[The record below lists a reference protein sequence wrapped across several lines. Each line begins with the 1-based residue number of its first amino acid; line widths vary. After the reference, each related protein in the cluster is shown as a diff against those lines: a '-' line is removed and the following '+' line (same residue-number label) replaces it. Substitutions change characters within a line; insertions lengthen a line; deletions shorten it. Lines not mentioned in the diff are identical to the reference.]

1 MEKIDSAE
9 PAEQKNKLVSPYV
22 SLESLL
28 NYLLNDLKKYWSTK
42 NDTEPQILI
51 FIFSPLRKPSQKNE
65 IKKEKYE
72 KEKTE
77 FKKEITV
84 LKLYNKEKTGTKNSF
99 SSKQNTNSKNMNLA
113 STTSGSQNE
122 TVQLLTIINFIQDT
136 MAILSSYSEQL
147 KTQLDFSLTQQD
159 K

>member
-1 MEKIDSAE
+1 MKQNKIDSAE

-28 NYLLNDLKKYWSTK
+28 NYLLNDLKKCWSTK

-72 KEKTE
+72 KN
-77 FKKEITV
+77 
-84 LKLYNKEKTGTKNSF
+84 NK
-99 SSKQNTNSKNMNLA
+99 
-113 STTSGSQNE
+113 
-122 TVQLLTIINFIQDT
+122 I
-136 MAILSSYSEQL
+136 
-147 KTQLDFSLTQQD
+147 
-159 K
+159 

>member
-1 MEKIDSAE
+1 M
-9 PAEQKNKLVSPYV
+9 
-22 SLESLL
+22 
-28 NYLLNDLKKYWSTK
+28 
-42 NDTEPQILI
+42 
-51 FIFSPLRKPSQKNE
+51 RKPSQKNE

-77 FKKEITV
+77 FKKEIKV

>member
-1 MEKIDSAE
+1 MKKIDSAE

-51 FIFSPLRKPSQKNE
+51 LIFSPLRKPSQKNE

-77 FKKEITV
+77 FKKEIKV
-84 LKLYNKEKTGTKNSF
+84 LKYIIKKRQEQKIHSPANKTQIQKTWIWP
-99 SSKQNTNSKNMNLA
+99 L
-113 STTSGSQNE
+113 
-122 TVQLLTIINFIQDT
+122 QLLEAKMRQFNF
-136 MAILSSYSEQL
+136 
-147 KTQLDFSLTQQD
+147 
-159 K
+159 

>member
-1 MEKIDSAE
+1 MKKIDSTE

-77 FKKEITV
+77 FKKEIKV
-84 LKLYNKEKTGTKNSF
+84 LKYIIKKRQEQKIHSPANKTQIQKTWIWP
-99 SSKQNTNSKNMNLA
+99 L
-113 STTSGSQNE
+113 
-122 TVQLLTIINFIQDT
+122 QLLEAKMRQFNF
-136 MAILSSYSEQL
+136 
-147 KTQLDFSLTQQD
+147 
-159 K
+159 